1 MDFLIF
7 KEIAVILAGILAA
20 LTDLRT
26 GEIPDWITYPL
37 IAFGIIA
44 GLLEANWLGLGI
56 GALVFGIG
64 YLLYYGGKIGG
75 GDVKLFTG
83 LAFAM
88 PFYNGVV
95 FILPVLLYSAL
106 TAVVFLSVYYTV
118 KLVRLKKLDLKE
130 NRQGIF
136 NAAIIGIALIAYFWI
151 MLNSGFFQM
160 QNALVLAVPMAFA
173 LVFMALEKSIRKSFF
188 AKSAKV
194 KDLEE
199 DELIAWDLLPEKT
212 KKLLDLKF
220 KRIIDEK
227 LKAELRKAKISEIM
241 VYRNL
246 PRFAPFILAGIVLTI
261 LRPEL
266 VAGIFRIG

>member
-7 KEIAVILAGILAA
+7 REIAVVLAGVLGAW
-20 LTDLRT
+20 TDLKT

-37 IAFGIIA
+37 IAFGIIL
-44 GLLEANWLGLGI
+44 GIIEANWIGLGI

-64 YLLYYGGKIGG
+64 YLLYYTGKIGG
-75 GDVKLFTG
+75 GDVKLFSG
-83 LAFAM
+83 IAFAL
-88 PFYNGVV
+88 PFYIGVI

-106 TAVVFLSVYYTV
+106 TAVVFLSVFYTV

-160 QNALVLAVPMAFA
+160 QNALVLAIPMFFA
-173 LVFMALEKSIRKSFF
+173 LIFMALEKSIRKNFF
-188 AKSAKV
+188 AKTVKI

-199 DELIAWDLLPEKT
+199 DELIAWDFLPEKT

-227 LKAELRKAKISEIM
+227 LKAELKKEKISEIL
-241 VYRNL
+241 VYRDL
-246 PRFAPFILAGIVLTI
+246 PRFAPFILAGIILTI

-266 VAGIFRIG
+266 VAGIFKIG